1 MNKTLYV
8 KIIESGLSFFLFFFL
23 VLYFIFDLFSISPF
37 LELRVR
43 VRTMISHIS
52 HS

>member
-8 KIIESGLSFFLFFFL
+8 KIIESKLSFNLFFFL
-23 VLYFIFDLFSISPF
+23 VLYFIFNLFSISLF
-37 LELRVR
+37 LEIRVR
-43 VRTMISHIS
+43 VRAIIGHIS